1 MTPFLSTQRALRR
14 RAIAILV
21 GSALVGS
28 PFAAAGASI
37 DEWPTIRPAIRLDAA
52 TTAPMAAIAR
62 AGARLVAVGDHGV
75 VLLSDDGGRTFRQA
89 TSVPVQAML
98 TSVFFTD
105 AATGVA
111 AGHDGVVIATSDG
124 GESWTLRHDE
134 RGQEKPVLAVHMLSA
149 ERGLAVGLFG
159 MAQTTE
165 DGGRHWTP
173 FSLGDGDEAERH
185 LYAITR
191 TAKGSLLIFGE
202 AGTIF
207 RSTDQGA
214 TWTTLRTGDKASL
227 WAGLRLRDGT
237 VLASGMR
244 GRLFRSLDDGL
255 SWSRVETGSVEA
267 LTGLTQGVDG
277 AVVAVGFGGGIL
289 VSQDDGRRFFPLADG
304 HPPMTAVTVNREG
317 EPVAAGI
324 AGVVGLVTSSSGK
337 GR

>member
-1 MTPFLSTQRALRR
+1 MTPFLSTQRALRH

-21 GSALVGS
+21 GSALVGL
-28 PFAAAGASI
+28 PIAVAGASI

-89 TSVPVQAML
+89 TSVPAQAML

-105 AATGVA
+105 PATGVA

-227 WAGLRLRDGT
+227 WAGLGLRDGT

-277 AVVAVGFGGGIL
+277 EVVAVGFGGGIL
-289 VSQDDGRRFFPLADG
+289 VSQDDGRRFFPLPVG
-304 HPPMTAVTVNREG
+304 HPPMTAVTINREG

-324 AGVVGLVTSSSGK
+324 AGVARIERSPSGI